1 MAMLIVAIAL
11 MGGLSAWAQ
20 ITTSRVDGV
29 VTDASGGVVP
39 EATVTLV
46 NNATELS
53 SQKSTNENGLYV
65 FPQVGAGN
73 YRIIVEMAGFKV
85 ATVDGIMVSV
95 NVPRTVN
102 IQLEVGDVS
111 QSIEVTADL
120 AGSLINTVNA
130 ELNTVVDRKQIESL
144 PLIGRNPTDFALMQ
158 AGVTGRGT
166 ARTASVNGTRGTYS
180 NLTLDGINNQDNFIR
195 EDGFFG
201 VIPVKESFI
210 EEFNLTTAN
219 SDVDAG
225 VGSSQTKMVTRSGS
239 NEFRGEAFYYHQNSA
254 LNANEFF
261 NNASGVDKPQSKD
274 HQYGFNIGGPIIKNK
289 LFFFVNWEE
298 QRSPGNV
305 SVIRTVLTDQAKN
318 GAFTYLRQDNG
329 ESETVNLFDISG
341 VSADPAMTQLL
352 NLAPSP
358 FDFSTGDGT
367 NTGGYRF
374 NSPANSTSKWLS
386 FRVDYN
392 AATNHTVSAILH
404 QFRYELPNDPYND
417 LDSTFPGLPGGG
429 QKSSRYLGSISLNSV
444 LRPTITNELRFGTQ
458 YAPVE
463 FFTDETFDSGYRL
476 DIPLV
481 DNPVQTFLPQGRN
494 APVYDLMD
502 NLNWVR
508 GNHTFKLGGGYRWT
522 RVDLFNDAGI
532 IPEYTLA
539 FGVGNQDPLDPSMFP
554 GGISGGALGR
564 ASDQLAL
571 LGGFV
576 DEATQTFNVKDKTSG
591 FVDGQTESRLFSQ
604 PFLSL
609 YAGDTWRMKPNLT
622 LNLGLRYEY
631 HGRPN
636 ETRGL
641 ALLPLN
647 GSADVLNP
655 NAIFNFAGGGTGR
668 DFYHRD
674 MNNFAPSVGLAWRP
688 FDRRSTVIRAGYS
701 ISYVNDNNFTSIRNA
716 VSGNDGLTQNVA
728 LSGLSGTVS
737 GGGIAPLPEPEF
749 MVPRTLR
756 DNIDLDPGA
765 GVFAIKNDLRTPYVQ
780 QWNLSIQHEIFRDTA
795 LEVRYVGNHGVKLV
809 RAIDRNQVMLP
820 QEFLDDF
827 AAARR
832 NLLANGDPYTGE
844 ELTIIPQLGS
854 PYAPWGYGP
863 GLLEF
868 AITDLLNN
876 EVGGYVGDFLAYNRW
891 AFFAGEGGEWY
902 GATLPIS
909 YFYQNRNAYFG
920 DELGNFSDSNYHA
933 VQMELRRR
941 FSSGLAFQV
950 NYTFGKALTN
960 FGGSQTNFNA
970 FMDNAQTSIEK
981 MRPDFDITHTFNANF
996 VYDMPFGSNRRFN
1009 IENKVLDAIVGGW
1022 NLSGILRLR
1031 SGEVINIVS
1040 QRATINRGGR
1050 SGKNTVDLSGLNIQ
1064 QLQDKTGVYESEG
1077 RVYMFDP
1084 SLIAADGTAS
1094 ETYFTNPGIGQVGTL
1109 ALSPISGPWYFTTNL
1124 ALSKRF
1130 GLPIREGSA
1139 LVVTASFDNVFNRT
1153 NFNVMA
1159 TPGALPDEISVYNA
1173 QDINSTSF
1181 GLFSDT
1187 FAPREAQVGIKILF

>member
-1 MAMLIVAIAL
+1 MRRILFMAILMAAAAL
-11 MGGLSAWAQ
+11 LSGLPASAQ

-39 EATVTLV
+39 GATVTLI
-46 NNATELS
+46 NNGTELAAE
-53 SQKSTNENGLYV
+53 KLTNDNGLYV

-73 YRIIVEMAGFKV
+73 YRITVEMTGFKV
-85 ATVDGIMVSV
+85 AMVDGIIVGV

-158 AGVTGRGT
+158 AGVTGRGN
-166 ARTASVNGTRGTYS
+166 ARTASVNGARGTYS

-261 NNASGVDKPQSKD
+261 NNSSGVPKPQSKD

-341 VSADPAMTQLL
+341 ASADSAMTQLL
-352 NLAPSP
+352 SLAPAP

-392 AATNHTVSAILH
+392 AATNHTISAILH
-404 QFRYELPNDPYND
+404 QFRYKLPNDPYND
-417 LDSTFPGLPGGG
+417 LDSVFPGLPGGG

-463 FFTDETFDSGYRL
+463 FFTDETFASGYRL

-522 RVDLFNDAGI
+522 RVDLYNDAGI

-539 FGVGNQDPLDPSMFP
+539 FGVGNQDPLDPSLFP
-554 GGISGGALGR
+554 GGISGGALVR
-564 ASDQLAL
+564 ASDQLSL
-571 LGGFV
+571 LGGYV
-576 DEATQTFNVKDKTSG
+576 DEAAQSFNVKDRTSG
-591 FVDGQTESRLFSQ
+591 FVDGQTESRIFSQ
-604 PFLSL
+604 PFFSL

-622 LNLGLRYEY
+622 VNIGLRWEY

-655 NAIFNFAGGGTGR
+655 NAIFNFAGSGTGR

-688 FDRRSTVIRAGYS
+688 FDQRTTVIRAGYS
-701 ISYVNDNNFTSIRNA
+701 ISYVNDNNFTSARNA
-716 VSGNDGLTQNVA
+716 VSGNDGLTQNVV
-728 LSGLSGTVS
+728 LTGLSGTVS
-737 GGGIAPLPEPEF
+737 SGGITPVPEPEF

-756 DNIDLDPGA
+756 DNIDLDPTA
-765 GVFAIKNDLRTPYVQ
+765 GVFAIKNSLRTPYIQ

-795 LEVRYVGNHGVKLV
+795 LEVRYVGNRGVKLV
-809 RAIDRNQVMLP
+809 RAIDRNQLMLNADII
-820 QEFLDDF
+820 DDF
-827 AAARR
+827 SRARS
-832 NLLANGDPYTGE
+832 NLLANGDPYVGE
-844 ELTIIPQLGS
+844 ELTVIPNLGL
-854 PYAPWGYGP
+854 AG
-863 GLLEF
+863 GLYYVP
-868 AITDLLNN
+868 DLLLTN
-876 EVGGYVGDFLAYNRW
+876 EIGDYIGGFLAPNRSF
-891 AFFAGEGGEWY
+891 FFAGEGGEWY
-902 GATLPIS
+902 GSTVPIS
-909 YFYQNRNAYFG
+909 YFYQNTNAFFG
-920 DELGNFSDSNYHA
+920 DELGNFSWSTYHA
-933 VQMELRRR
+933 LQMELRRR

-970 FMDNAQTSIEK
+970 FMDNAQTGLEK

-996 VYDMPFGSNRRFN
+996 VYDMPFGSSRRFN

-1040 QRATINRGGR
+1040 QRATINRFGR
-1050 SGKNTVDLSGLNIQ
+1050 SGKNTVDLSGLTVQ
-1064 QLQDKTGVYESEG
+1064 QLQDKTGVYHSEG

-1094 ETYFTNPGIGQVGTL
+1094 ETYFSNPDLAQAGTL

-1153 NFNVMA
+1153 NFNVTA
-1159 TPGALPDEISVYNA
+1159 SPGALDPVISVYNA
-1173 QDINSTSF
+1173 QNINSTSF
-1181 GLFSDT
+1181 GLFNDT
-1187 FAPREAQVGIKILF
+1187 FAPREAQVGVKIIF